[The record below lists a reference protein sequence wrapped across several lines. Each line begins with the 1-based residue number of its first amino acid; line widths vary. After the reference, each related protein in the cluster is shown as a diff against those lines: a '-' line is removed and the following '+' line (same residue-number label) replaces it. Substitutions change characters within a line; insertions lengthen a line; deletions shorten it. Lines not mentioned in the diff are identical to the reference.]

1 MADND
6 LKVIVKAKELM
17 AHSLKISSNSNRF
30 PKKFRHSLC
39 DRIQN
44 YSMDIYMFLVEAN
57 RTDNVRQKRE
67 RCETIT
73 KAILRCDELLALIEV
88 SMTLDILNDK
98 SVEYWSK
105 MVLDVKYMSLAWRK
119 KERQ

>member
-44 YSMDIYMFLVEAN
+44 Y
-57 RTDNVRQKRE
+57 RRH
-67 RCETIT
+67 
-73 KAILRCDELLALIEV
+73 
-88 SMTLDILNDK
+88 
-98 SVEYWSK
+98 
-105 MVLDVKYMSLAWRK
+105 
-119 KERQ
+119 